1 VIVHGQTNL
10 ITEVIAKLVLKGFK
24 EENIKMARL
33 DMAGNSGD
41 YVAMVWPPG
50 RPHEIIISQ
59 IGESKIAQSNPSAPG
74 VWQDVQ
80 QKELYRIPLYNK

>member
-10 ITEVIAKLVLKGFK
+10 MTEVIAKLVLRGFK

-33 DMAGNSGD
+33 DMTGTVGD

-50 RPHEIIISQ
+50 RPREIIVSQ
-59 IGESKIAQSNPSAPG
+59 IGEGKIAQSNPSAPG

-80 QKELYRIPLYNK
+80 QNELYRIPLE